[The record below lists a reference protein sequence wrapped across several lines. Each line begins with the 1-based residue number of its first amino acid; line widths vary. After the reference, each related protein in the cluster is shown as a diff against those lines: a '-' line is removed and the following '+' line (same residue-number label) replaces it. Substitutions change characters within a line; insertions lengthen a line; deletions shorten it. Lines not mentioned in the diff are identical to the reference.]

1 VTASPL
7 HDDLE
12 AVGGGQHR
20 AVPAHD
26 VTAGHGRRER
36 VDRVGRVGA
45 TTGGVQDA
53 LRDHEG
59 GAVVHLLAGLE
70 HEDHVAA
77 QLVAAVGEQAGGAGT
92 STASSRREP
101 WPSAATWRTT
111 PPTGR

>member
-1 VTASPL
+1 MMTWRAALVVAGLGAITACGGSGSAA
-7 HDDLE
+7 DD
-12 AVGGGQHR
+12 A
-20 AVPAHD
+20 
-26 VTAGHGRRER
+26 
-36 VDRVGRVGA
+36 VGA

-53 LRDHEG
+53 LGDHEG